1 MELRNTS
8 SSSSENNILVTN
20 SSSNY
25 QSASENS
32 SSPNIEL
39 GCKDSCCKTVNVL
52 TKQKE
57 QEELQ
62 INLISKLENPKLRS
76 KYLVKFTKLLS
87 MEEPSKEKPSS
98 HILVVVKL

>member
-8 SSSSENNILVTN
+8 SGESENNILVTN

-25 QSASENS
+25 QSARENS

-39 GCKDSCCKTVNVL
+39 GCKDSCYKTVNVL
-52 TKQKE
+52 TKQEE
-57 QEELQ
+57 QEELL
-62 INLISKLENPKLRS
+62 INLISKLENTKLRS
-76 KYLVKFTKLLS
+76 KYLVKFTKLLT

-98 HILVVVKL
+98 HILVIVKL